1 MLIAIDIDE
10 VLADTLN
17 HFIFLYNQKFK
28 TSFKRDDFYTF
39 DWCEVLGLTKEEFKK
54 VFTQIVGQGFFSE
67 LATITGAKEGVK
79 KLQKKHKLVVVTGRP
94 KIVSA
99 TTSAWLDKHFPDVFS
114 KVYFTSEVLLGSN
127 IKDKD
132 EICQEIGANLI
143 IEDDLDTAKDCV
155 KNDILALLFD
165 KPWNR
170 KLRASSY
177 IKRVYSWE
185 DILNKINT

>member
-39 DWCEVLGLTKEEFKK
+39 NWWEVLGLTKEEFKK

-67 LATITGAKEGVK
+67 LATIAGAKEGVK
-79 KLQKKHKLVVVTGRP
+79 RLQKKHELAVVTSRP
-94 KIVSA
+94 RIVSA
-99 TTSAWLDKHFPDVFS
+99 ATKAWLDKHFPDVFS
-114 KVYFTSEVLLGSN
+114 KVYFTREVILGPN

-132 EICQEIGANLI
+132 EICQEIGADLI
-143 IEDDLDTAKDCV
+143 IEDEFEFAEDCAQE
-155 KNDILALLFD
+155 NILVLLFD
-165 KPWNR
+165 NPWNR
-170 KLRASSY
+170 EFKIPSY
-177 IKRVYSWE
+177 MTRVYSWE
-185 DILNKINT
+185 NILNKINT